1 MNRHHKAKIL
11 IVDDAFI
18 NMDLMKAVLAKEYDV
33 MFCERGLEAI
43 DLTKNPD
50 KRPDLILLD
59 IMMPEMDGYEVCQIL
74 KADPQT
80 KHIPIIFLTGRSEI
94 AEETKGLALGAVDYI
109 HKPASPAIVKARVKT
124 QLNVKRYQESLQRE
138 VRMQTA
144 ELEELN
150 KQLQKVIRERERAEN
165 RLKKAQFAETRLLEM
180 TSALSSELNLNR
192 LLTKIMDTTR
202 KLLRADRCTLFVS
215 DEKTH
220 ELWARI
226 ESGLEIRFPDNKG
239 IAGSVF
245 TTGQTVNIPDAYADS
260 RFNPEIDKQTG
271 YRTESILC
279 MPVKLKD
286 GKIIGC
292 AQVLNKADG
301 PFTERDEKLF
311 AAFSTQVS
319 AALENARLFEDI
331 TNMKNYNEN
340 MLESM
345 SNGIISL
352 DETGKIVTFNGAA
365 LKFFYQDRYPNDLPE
380 DCTPLIKTVLDTNPW
395 IKASIE
401 KVMQTQKIDLSM
413 DAELLLGDHDS
424 LSINLTIVPLINIQK
439 VLIGSLLVFED
450 VTQEKR
456 LKTTMARYMT
466 KEVADKLLE
475 SDENMLGGQLQEATI
490 LFSDIRDFTSIS
502 EKNGPTETVALLN
515 EYFTIMVDII
525 FKYRGILDKYIGDAV
540 MAVYGAPF
548 PGEEDPDAAVKTAI
562 DTMIALKEFN
572 QHRKASIKDP
582 IDIGIGINTDNIL
595 SGNIGSEKRMD
606 YTVIGDGVNLAARLE
621 SANKTYHT
629 NLLIS
634 ELTYRKLKG
643 AYVCREIDLTRVK
656 GKNQPVGIYEV
667 LDYHDETT
675 FPGRDNVINSFQK
688 GLACYRRRDWRSGIA
703 HFNKALKYNADDDV
717 SRVFMNR
724 CHYYIEHPPSRD
736 WDGVWMM
743 QGK

>member
-1 MNRHHKAKIL
+1 MSGNQKARIL
-11 IVDDAFI
+11 IVDDAYE
-18 NMDLMKAVLAKEYDV
+18 NMELMNAVLAREYDV
-33 MFCERGLEAI
+33 QFCESGPEALDI
-43 DLTKNPD
+43 ARDPRNA
-50 KRPDLILLD
+50 PDLILLD
-59 IMMPEMDGYEVCQIL
+59 IMMPFMDGYEVCRIL
-74 KADPQT
+74 KHDPQT
-80 KHIPIIFLTGRSEI
+80 KLIPIIFLTGRGEI
-94 AEETKGLALGAVDYI
+94 AEETKGLSLGAVDYI
-109 HKPASPAIVKARVKT
+109 RKPVSPAIVRARVKS
-124 QLNVKRYQESLQRE
+124 QLKVKRYQEGLEKE
-138 VRMQTA
+138 VRQQTA
-144 ELEELN
+144 ELNELN
-150 KQLQKVIRERERAEN
+150 RQLKQAIVEREEAEE
-165 RLKKAQFAETRLLEM
+165 RLQKAQFTETRLLEI

-192 LLTKIMDTTR
+192 LLTKIMDATR
-202 KLLRADRCTLFVS
+202 KLLRADRCTLFMS
-215 DEKTH
+215 DEKNH

-245 TTGQTVNIPDAYADS
+245 TSGQTVNIPDAYADA

-292 AQVLNKADG
+292 AQVLNKDDG
-301 PFTERDEKLF
+301 PFTQRDEKLF

-352 DETGKIVTFNGAA
+352 DENGEIVTYNGAA
-365 LKFFYQDRYPNDLPE
+365 LKFFYQDRYPDDLPD
-380 DCTPLIKTVLDTNPW
+380 DCTPLIKSILDHNPW
-395 IKASIE
+395 IMASIA

-413 DAELLLGDHDS
+413 DAELVLCDGERLA
-424 LSINLTIVPLINIQK
+424 INLTIVPLINIQR
-439 VLIGSLLVFED
+439 VLIGALLVFED

-475 SDENMLGGQLQEATI
+475 STENMLGGQLQEATI
-490 LFSDIRDFTSIS
+490 FFSDIRDFTSIS

-525 FKYRGILDKYIGDAV
+525 FKYKGILDKYIGDAV

-548 PGEEDPDAAVKTAI
+548 PGDQDPDAAVKTAI
-562 DTMIALKEFN
+562 DTMIALRRFN
-572 QHRKASIKDP
+572 RHRKASIKDP
-582 IDIGIGINTDNIL
+582 INIGVGINTDSIL

-629 NLLIS
+629 NVLIS
-634 ELTYRKLKG
+634 ELTHQKLQG
-643 AYVCREIDLTRVK
+643 SYICREIDLTRVK
-656 GKNQPVGIYEV
+656 GKNQPVGVFEV
-667 LDYHDETT
+667 MDYHDETT
-675 FPGRDNVINSFQK
+675 FPGMADVINAFEK
-688 GLACYRRRDWRSGIA
+688 GLAAYRSRDWQTGVA
-703 HFNKALKYNADDDV
+703 HFKKALKANPRDAV
-717 SRVFMNR
+717 SRVFLER
-724 CHYYIEHPPSRD
+724 CNHYMHHPPPED

-743 QGK
+743 MSK